1 MTSRM
6 FFRTAFAAALA
17 MAPAAAFAWGPLG
30 HRLVADLAETQLTA
44 QSRARI
50 RPLLQGEAKPTLAGI
65 ATWADQVR
73 EQDPDLGKRS
83 ARWHYVNLGEHDCH
97 YVQAR
102 DCPGGNCVVEAL
114 RHQSAILADRNQTQ
128 AARAQALKFVV
139 HFAGDVRQP
148 LHAGY
153 ARDKG
158 ANTVQIQF
166 NGNSSN
172 LHALWDSGLLD
183 SRGLDETAYL
193 KQLEAQPLPPPSPAG
208 PALPPPAAAWAEASC
223 RIVQRPGFYPHSA
236 KLPADY
242 VTTWR
247 PVAEAQLRQAGAD
260 LGALLNA
267 ALGE

>member
-1 MTSRM
+1 MTSHA

-17 MAPAAAFAWGPLG
+17 LIPASAFAWGPLG
-30 HRLVADLAETQLTA
+30 HRLIADLAETQLTA
-44 QSRARI
+44 QTRTHI
-50 RPLLQGEAKPTLAGI
+50 RTLLQGEAEPTLAGV
-65 ATWADQVR
+65 ANWADQIR

-97 YVQAR
+97 YVQTR
-102 DCPGGNCVVEAL
+102 DCADGNCVVEAL
-114 RHQSAILADRNQTQ
+114 RRQSAILADRSQTP

-139 HFAGDVRQP
+139 HFAGDVQQP

-153 ARDKG
+153 AHDKG

-166 NGNSSN
+166 NGKGTN

-183 SRGLDETAYL
+183 KRGLSEAAYL
-193 KQLEAQPLPPPSPAG
+193 TQLEAQPLPPPSPTA
-208 PALPPPAAAWAEASC
+208 PVLPPAAATWAEASC
-223 RIVQRPGFYPHSA
+223 RIMQRPGFYPPSA
-236 KLPADY
+236 TLPTDY

-247 PVAEAQLRQAGAD
+247 PVAEAQLRQAGAN
-260 LGALLNA
+260 LAALLNA